1 VVSEN
6 ERVREACGALRAN
19 DLARFGALM
28 VESHASLRDD
38 YEVSTPEMDAAVE
51 AALEI
56 PGVYGAR
63 LTGGGFGGCI
73 VILSSNDAQITVDD
87 TTSWEVRAANGV
99 VRP

>member
-1 VVSEN
+1 
-6 ERVREACGALRAN
+6 
-19 DLARFGALM
+19 M

-73 VILSSNDAQITVDD
+73 VVLSSEDADITVDGI
-87 TTSWEVRAANGV
+87 TSWKVRAVGGATQED
-99 VRP
+99 R